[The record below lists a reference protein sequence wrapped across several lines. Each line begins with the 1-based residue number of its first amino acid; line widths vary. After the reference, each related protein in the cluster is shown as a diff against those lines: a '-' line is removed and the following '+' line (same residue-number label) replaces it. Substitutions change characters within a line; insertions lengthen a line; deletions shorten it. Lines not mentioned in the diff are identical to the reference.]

1 MLWGLQMFYGE
12 GSGSG
17 PESAPEPYTHTH
29 THTHTHTPE
38 KDVKL
43 TPNFIFTDEI

>member
-29 THTHTHTPE
+29 THTPE
-38 KDVKL
+38 KDVKV